1 MIGQTLRVENK
12 NLSEKKAKRDGS
24 LTHFAL
30 EMQNL
35 YFSLSL
41 TSLGSLFLVEMG
53 KK

>member
-12 NLSEKKAKRDGS
+12 NLSEKKAKTDGS

-35 YFSLSL
+35 YFLTSL
-41 TSLGSLFLVEMG
+41 TSLAVCF
-53 KK
+53 